1 MPRPWFS
8 TIALTFVAG
17 IALLA
22 VGASAMVWRIRP
34 TAASRYGLIG
44 AIATVAT
51 TAILFIVF
59 VWPVYV
65 D

>member
-1 MPRPWFS
+1 MPHPWFS
-8 TIALTFVAG
+8 TIALTLVAG

-22 VGASAMVWRIRP
+22 VRVSAMVWRIRP
-34 TAASRYGLIG
+34 TAASGYVLIA
-44 AIATVAT
+44 AIAAVAT
-51 TAILFIVF
+51 AAILFIVF